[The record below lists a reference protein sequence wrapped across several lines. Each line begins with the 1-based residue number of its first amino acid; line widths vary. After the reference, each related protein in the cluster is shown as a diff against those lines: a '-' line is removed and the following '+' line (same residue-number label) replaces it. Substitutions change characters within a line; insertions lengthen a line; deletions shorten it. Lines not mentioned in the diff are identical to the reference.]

1 MSITISDLEEP
12 VANGLSLQ
20 AASHGR
26 TLEAEIRDILT
37 RAATSIQPAPVTGNI
52 CDAVR
57 GLWQG
62 TGSTDEMMKE
72 LRGED

>member
-1 MSITISDLEEP
+1 MIITISDLEGP
-12 VANGLSLQ
+12 VAHRLSAR

-26 TLEAEIRDILT
+26 TVEAEIRDILT
-37 RAATSIQPAPVTGNI
+37 RAAALQTVVPPATNV
-52 CDAVR
+52 CDPVR

-62 TGSTDEMMKE
+62 SGTTDEMMQE

>member
-12 VANGLSLQ
+12 VASGLSQQ

-37 RAATSIQPAPVTGNI
+37 RAVVPVTPPLATGNI
-52 CDAVR
+52 CDGVR

-62 TGSTDEMMKE
+62 IGSTDEMMRE